1 MECLRVLV
9 VENEALVRELM
20 VTALTEAGFDVDEA
34 PSADQAE
41 PLLCPG
47 VYSMLVTDVHMPGKM
62 DGLDLARQMRL
73 REPQLPILLVTGRPD
88 ILDDLAH
95 KEMKASLLA
104 KPFSLGMLTAT
115 VTRLLASPV

>member
-1 MECLRVLV
+1 
-9 VENEALVRELM
+9 
-20 VTALTEAGFDVDEA
+20 
-34 PSADQAE
+34 
-41 PLLCPG
+41 
-47 VYSMLVTDVHMPGKM
+47 MLVTDVHMPGKM

-95 KEMKASLLA
+95 EEMKASLLA

-115 VTRLLASPV
+115 VTRLLASPL